1 MGDDVPILIAIMLL
15 KLLTLAGSIALTAG
29 FVGFFAFKDTLG
41 PHLAALWLGGFLAV
55 AAGEGGAWW
64 IGRHAAKTIETEP

>member
-29 FVGFFAFKDTLG
+29 FVGLFAFKDTLG
-41 PHLAALWLGGFLAV
+41 PHLVALWLGGFLAV

-64 IGRHAAKTIETEP
+64 IGRRAAKTIETEP